1 MLYSAV
7 KSPPNMKENAP
18 EQYPDWDL
26 LVSWVAVVEAGSIS
40 DAASRLSISQAGVS
54 QRIKALETTLGTALL
69 DRTTRPARPTAAGQR
84 LFEHAIVLLQGAD
97 QMVESVRNVTR
108 AKRVVVRLG
117 CVDSFAATIG
127 PIIIKALAG
136 TSHQIRLWSG
146 ITPTL
151 DSQLEARQLDMAVT
165 TNGFS
170 QSPGIRR
177 QKLFSEPYFVVL
189 PRNCEVDHFTTLA
202 DLSRHLQFIRY
213 SSRSVIGQH
222 IDAYLAANFENIERT
237 CEFDATD
244 PMLSLVAAG
253 LGFALTTPLCIW
265 QSRHYIPEVRVVPL
279 SAFSRHGRPYPQL
292 SRSFFLAF
300 RENEL
305 GNLPAGLFDLVR
317 RTFERQ
323 VSYDIAKALSLKLDE
338 VCLPVDEPI
347 SDSVPR

>member
-1 MLYSAV
+1 M
-7 KSPPNMKENAP
+7 PTMKESVP

-26 LVSWVAVVEAGSIS
+26 LASWVAVVEAGSIS
-40 DAASRLSISQAGVS
+40 DAASRLAISQAGVS
-54 QRIKALETTLGTALL
+54 QRIKALETILDTTLL
-69 DRTTRPARPTAAGQR
+69 DRATRPARSTAAGQR
-84 LFEHAIVLLQGAD
+84 LFEHATVLLQGAD

-151 DSQLEARQLDMAVT
+151 DGQLEARQLDMAVT
-165 TNGFS
+165 TTGLA
-170 QSPGIRR
+170 QAPGIRR

-189 PRNCEVDHFTTLA
+189 PKSFEVDRLTTLA
-202 DLSRHLQFIRY
+202 DLSRHLQLIRY
-213 SSRSVIGQH
+213 SARSVIGQH
-222 IDAYLAANFENIERT
+222 VDAYLASNSENVDRT

-253 LGFALTTPLCIW
+253 LGFAITTPLCVW
-265 QSRHYIPEVRVVPL
+265 QSRHYVPELRVVPL
-279 SAFSRHGRPYPQL
+279 SAFSRNGRPHTAL
-292 SRSFFLAF
+292 SRSFYLAF

-305 GNLPAGLFDLVR
+305 GQLPADLYDLLR
-317 RTFERQ
+317 RAYERQ
-323 VSYDIAKALSLKLDE
+323 VSRDIAKALALNPED
-338 VCLPVDEPI
+338 VCLPEAD
-347 SDSVPR
+347 